1 MRDYNLYLQDIVTAA
16 DRIASYIEDMTDSEF
31 KADQMRI
38 DAVIRNLQI
47 IGEAVKKIPSSIRER
62 DPSIPWQEI
71 AALRNRV
78 THVYFDV
85 DLNITWDVVQF
96 ELPMLKTQIQQILDS
111 FHHESSNFENL

>member
-1 MRDYNLYLQDIVTAA
+1 MRNYNLYLQDIVTAA
-16 DRIASYIEDMTDSEF
+16 DRVASYVEGVTDSEF

-47 IGEAVKKIPSSIRER
+47 IGEAVKKIPNSIREKY
-62 DPSIPWQEI
+62 PKIPWQEI

-85 DLNITWDVVQF
+85 DLIVKPVIIETHQV
-96 ELPMLKTQIQQILDS
+96 EAIPILFPLDKGG
-111 FHHESSNFENL
+111 